1 MESYDAMETVRSSFT
16 SIQDKCYPFM
26 VKTLYSPVVLK
37 MEVLVFA
44 FSANNVSY
52 FFLIFRLLDEN
63 SFLK

>member
-37 MEVLVFA
+37 MKVLVFA
-44 FSANNVSY
+44 FSANNDRL
-52 FFLIFRLLDEN
+52 FFSDF
-63 SFLK
+63 SFTG